1 MKRTFQLLV
10 FFLMSTVLCAQD
22 ISGSW
27 NGALKVQGISLR
39 LVLHVEN
46 GVDGYTGTL
55 DSPDQGAAGIPLSS
69 IAYEAPTLSFAI
81 DQLGIAYSG
90 QWDTGET
97 ISGTFTQMGQSFPL
111 NLSRGAG
118 EAPKRPQ
125 EPTEPYPYEAFEVT
139 IPNAVDGI
147 QLSGTLTLPPGK
159 EKPAVVVLI
168 SGSGPQDRNEE
179 VFGHKPFLVLSD
191 HLTRNGIAV
200 LRYDDRGTGKSTGDH
215 STATSVDLARDVVSA
230 VEFLKTRSDVDS
242 KRIGLVGHSEGG
254 LLAPMVAAESEDIAY
269 MVLLA
274 GPGIPGHDILM
285 LQTALIQ
292 EANGV
297 SGAEL
302 EQVLRELGGILDVI
316 RKAEDPLRLPEDL
329 AAYLKHTL
337 EEHPDMVPEGMA
349 MEEIVNSQVKAMA
362 TPWMHYFIS
371 YDPAPVLRKVQCPV
385 LALNGEK
392 DLQVPPS
399 ENLEAIEKHLEE
411 GGNTEVETRMLP
423 GLNHL
428 FQKSDTGSPAEY
440 GSLEETFSPAALEV
454 ISNWIL
460 RQTE

>member
-1 MKRTFQLLV
+1 
-10 FFLMSTVLCAQD
+10 
-22 ISGSW
+22 
-27 NGALKVQGISLR
+27 
-39 LVLHVEN
+39 
-46 GVDGYTGTL
+46 
-55 DSPDQGAAGIPLSS
+55 
-69 IAYEAPTLSFAI
+69 
-81 DQLGIAYSG
+81 
-90 QWDTGET
+90 
-97 ISGTFTQMGQSFPL
+97 
-111 NLSRGAG
+111 
-118 EAPKRPQ
+118 
-125 EPTEPYPYEAFEVT
+125 
-139 IPNAVDGI
+139 
-147 QLSGTLTLPPGK
+147 
-159 EKPAVVVLI
+159 
-168 SGSGPQDRNEE
+168 
-179 VFGHKPFLVLSD
+179 
-191 HLTRNGIAV
+191 
-200 LRYDDRGTGKSTGDH
+200 
-215 STATSVDLARDVVSA
+215 
-230 VEFLKTRSDVDS
+230 
-242 KRIGLVGHSEGG
+242 
-254 LLAPMVAAESEDIAY
+254 
-269 MVLLA
+269 
-274 GPGIPGHDILM
+274 M